1 MDIRPEL
8 FEKCLKYLEPTG
20 YGNPHASFV
29 ARNVKVKNARAIG
42 ADAKHLKLALEDDDG
57 YTHDAIG
64 FRLGE
69 WQKKMPPRVDI
80 LFTYEVNEYN
90 GRIGYQLNL
99 KDIKETGASG

>member
-1 MDIRPEL
+1 
-8 FEKCLKYLEPTG
+8 LKYLEPTG
-20 YGNPHASFV
+20 YGNPTAAFV

-42 ADAKHLKLALEDDDG
+42 ADAKHLKLLLEDDEH

-69 WQKKMPPRVDI
+69 WQKKMTPRMDI

-99 KDIKETGASG
+99 KDIKEAGAKN

>member
-1 MDIRPEL
+1 M
-8 FEKCLKYLEPTG
+8 
-20 YGNPHASFV
+20 
-29 ARNVKVKNARAIG
+29 ARNVMVKSARTVG
-42 ADAKHLKLALEDDDG
+42 ADAKHLKLSLEDENHFI
-57 YTHDAIG
+57 HDAIG

-99 KDIKETGASG
+99 KDLKPAGMME